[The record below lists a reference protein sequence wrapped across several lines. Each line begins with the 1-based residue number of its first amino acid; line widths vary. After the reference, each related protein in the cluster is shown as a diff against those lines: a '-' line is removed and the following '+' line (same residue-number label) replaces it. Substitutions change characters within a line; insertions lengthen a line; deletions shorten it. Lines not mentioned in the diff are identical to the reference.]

1 VFAGF
6 IIINQN
12 KCEQSIFILN
22 FRYQILI
29 NSLIAL
35 IKFKYLKLISKMI
48 IIATISSFDV
58 IWLYLNM
65 KISKSTKI
73 QFFLYF
79 YLDKKQL
86 LKFIFNRERER
97 EREKSLL
104 IN

>member
-1 VFAGF
+1 MFDGF

-35 IKFKYLKLISKMI
+35 IKFKYLKLISKVI
-48 IIATISSFDV
+48 IVATISSFDV

-97 EREKSLL
+97 ERNLF
-104 IN
+104 